1 METGTE
7 NRDSFQFDSSNEKLI
22 DILYMYIGVLFKHSQ
37 SLSYSEKSVR
47 EIRIY
52 GGKICRANLP
62 TNFIRRWPVAKTREK
77 SPSSSPRRNVNQYSC
92 FRHRQDLSPTGS
104 RMEIYETISHVSTN
118 QVWLHINFA
127 SSRVY
132 FNLLLPSSLLLG

>member
-37 SLSYSEKSVR
+37 SLSYP